1 MSSCVHSLPNNSISA
16 ADKQGIDILND
27 AETTTTRFNHS
38 VPDETFRNHVAPLF
52 LLASIFLL
60 NFSSRIILA
69 PLLPAL
75 EKDLALSHSD
85 AGSLFLFLSMGYFI
99 SLLGSGHISS
109 RISHKKTIVISAIS
123 VGIALSSIS
132 FVKSFFALRCCVFI
146 LGIFAG
152 TYLPSGITTVT
163 SMVHPKHWGKAVAIH
178 ELAPNLSFILTPLL
192 VEILLQWFFW
202 RYILLFI
209 GMASIILGI
218 IFFRYGKGGLFL
230 GKAPNFKAI
239 KPILKVP
246 DYWMLIL
253 LFGLAITS
261 TLGIYN
267 MLPLYLTAV
276 HGFTLDWANSLVGMS
291 RISTLGMALL
301 AGLATDRLG
310 PKTIMVC
317 VFFVTGILTV
327 LLGMVSTHWVVVV
340 VFLQPIL
347 AVCFYPAGF
356 SALSSISSPENRNVA
371 VSLTIPIAFV
381 LGGGA
386 VPALIGTLADFGH
399 FSLGISLSGLL
410 ILTGFFI
417 SLFIKLK

>member
-1 MSSCVHSLPNNSISA
+1 M
-16 ADKQGIDILND
+16 ND
-27 AETTTTRFNHS
+27 AGTATTHLNNS
-38 VPDETFRNHVAPLF
+38 VPDETFRNHLTPLF
-52 LLASIFLL
+52 LLASIFFL

-109 RISHKKTIVISAIS
+109 RISHKRTIVISAIS
-123 VGIALSSIS
+123 VGVSLSSIS
-132 FVKSFFALRCCVFI
+132 FVKSFFAARCCVFL

-163 SMVHPKHWGKAVAIH
+163 SLVHPKHWGKAVAIH

-202 RYILLFI
+202 RYILFFI
-209 GMASIILGI
+209 GMVSIIFGI
-218 IFFRYGKGGLFL
+218 IFLRYGKGGLFL
-230 GKAPNFKAI
+230 GNAPNFKAI

-246 DYWMLIL
+246 NFWVLIL

-267 MLPLYLTAV
+267 MLPLYLTAE
-276 HGFTLDWANSLVGMS
+276 HGFTLEWANSLVGMS
-291 RISTLGMALL
+291 RISTLGMAFL

-310 PKTIMVC
+310 PKTIMIC

-327 LLGMVSTHWVVVV
+327 LLGLVSTHWVIVV

-386 VPALIGTLADFGH
+386 VPAFIGTMADFGH

-410 ILTGFFI
+410 ILAGFFI
-417 SLFIKLK
+417 SLFLRLR